1 MGSPN
6 PGFDFMP
13 LIQIVNTAT
22 TSAKNQITTIQGESS
37 QVSIG
42 DMFNMQMIMNKLS
55 QLSEMV
61 TNVMAAANQSTLDM
75 ARNVK

>member
-1 MGSPN
+1 MAQEQAFQFSAMVN
-6 PGFDFMP
+6 
-13 LIQIVNTAT
+13 IVNQAT
-22 TSAKNQITTIQGESS
+22 ISAQSKITEIQNLQS

-42 DMFNMQMIMNKLS
+42 DMFDMQMIMNKLS

-61 TNVMAAANQSTLDM
+61 TNVMAAAYQSTMDM